1 MSVSQVD
8 LTTLRPSEL
17 AAAIQCSRPY
27 ASQLLRGIRTPSLG
41 VAVQIERAF
50 GIPPSAW
57 LEPRTERAA

>member
-17 AAAIQCSRPY
+17 ASAIQCSGPY
-27 ASQLLRGIRTPSLG
+27 ASQLLRGLRTPSLA
-41 VAVQIERAF
+41 VAVKIERAF

-57 LEPRTERAA
+57 LEPRNERAA